1 MYLTQKRKRNNP
13 SLGDQQ
19 CLGHNRSIHLNDY
32 NNAKAV
38 LTWATK
44 TFPDP
49 EQPVIGGCSAGS
61 LHAKIW
67 SAKAAK
73 MWEVEQKVT
82 KFQVLTDSYTG
93 VFPEHNV
100 CS

>member
-13 SLGDQQ
+13 SLGNKQ
-19 CLGHNRSIHLNDY
+19 CIGHNRSIHLNEY
-32 NNAKAV
+32 NSVKAV
-38 LTWATK
+38 LAWTS
-44 TFPDP
+44 PDP
-49 EQPVIGGCSAGS
+49 EQPVIGGYSAGS
-61 LHAKIW
+61 LDVLIW

-73 MWEVEQKVT
+73 RWEVEQKVT
-82 KFQVLTDSYTG
+82 KFQVLANSYTG